1 MRNIK
6 LLIQFDGTEFSGWQ
20 LQVAD
25 RTVQGVLEQALA
37 ELVGRPVRVY
47 SCSRT
52 DAGVHAI
59 EMAVNFKL
67 DTTLPLVAFHYGLN
81 SLLPTDLQVVGAYD
95 MPDCFNA
102 RFSSIGK
109 TYVYRIQTGDT
120 RMPLEA
126 RSAWHVRGNLDIDAM
141 RRAASVMVGRHD
153 FSAFRSAQCDAANP
167 VRTVDSLTVEAKP
180 DGIVEITIRARAYLR
195 NMVRI
200 IAGTLVDIGRGRK
213 DVDWVLE
220 LFENRDRTKGGM
232 TAPPQGLF
240 LVKVHYA
247 EDVRPDCDA

>member
-20 LQVAD
+20 LQASD
-25 RTVQGVLEQALA
+25 RTVQGVLEEALKGLTGHA
-37 ELVGRPVRVY
+37 IRLY

-59 EMAVNFKL
+59 EMAVNFKME
-67 DTTLPLVAFHYGLN
+67 TSLPLVAFHYGLN
-81 SLLPTDLQVVGAYD
+81 SLLPPDLQVVGAYE

-102 RFSSIGK
+102 RFSSLGK

-120 RMPLEA
+120 RMPLE
-126 RSAWHVRGNLDIDAM
+126 RRHAWHIRGELDVAAM
-141 RRAASVMVGRHD
+141 QRAAAAMVGRHD
-153 FSAFRSAQCDAANP
+153 FSAFRSAQCDANNP
-167 VRTVDSLTVEAKP
+167 VRTVDMLTVEKGA
-180 DGIVEITIRARAYLR
+180 DGLIQITIKARAYLR

-200 IAGTLVDIGRGRK
+200 IAGTLVEVGRGKR
-213 DVDWVLE
+213 DVDWILE

-240 LVKVHYA
+240 LKKVHYA
-247 EDVRPDCDA
+247 DEITSSCDA